1 MIDSARHKSM
11 RKKMVEELRELGIS
25 SQDVL
30 GALYNV
36 PRHLF
41 LDKDNAN
48 AYENY
53 SLPIQAGQ
61 TISRPY
67 TVAFQTESLNLQK
80 GHKVL
85 EIGTGS
91 GYQSAVLIELGAMLY
106 TIERQEQLFQK
117 AKKTLPLLKYIPLAL
132 ILGDG
137 NLGLPQNAPFDRILV
152 TAAAEKIPENLK
164 NQLAINGRMIIP
176 VGKEKQIMT
185 SVDRLSENEFKI
197 TEISHFKFD
206 FVPLLEGVNRI

>member
-30 GALYNV
+30 RALYNV

-41 LDKDNAN
+41 LDKDHAN

-106 TIERQEQLFQK
+106 TVERQEQLFQK

-185 SVDRLSENEFKI
+185 CIDRLSENEFKI
-197 TEISHFKFD
+197 TEISDFEFD